1 MIPAKWR
8 PQDKAV
14 VFTAILWP
22 LNVEDFILVLP
33 PARWQLMLDKL
44 KANSLHDQRAAT
56 LERVIGETSA
66 PLELDKVGRFCL
78 PENFAK
84 AIGLDKEAVFVG
96 RLDKFEIWSPKRYDA
111 EVSVNKSLA
120 AAYAEEINL

>member
-8 PQDKAV
+8 PKDSSV

-22 LNVEDFILVLP
+22 IQVEDFLLVLP
-33 PARWQLMLDKL
+33 PARWQLMLDRL
-44 KANSLHDQRAAT
+44 RNNSLRDQRAAT
-56 LERVIGETSA
+56 LERVIGETSV

-78 PENFAK
+78 PDLLAR
-84 AIGLDKEAVFVG
+84 AIGLEKEAVFVG

-111 EVSVNKSLA
+111 EASVNKTLA